1 MYNIS
6 EWPEW
11 NACLNIL
18 LDPEVSEIA
27 SNGPNSFF
35 VVKNGKRI
43 KLDIKVAS
51 EEKYAEGVEK
61 GLVPKVKTTRDFD
74 INGYLFEGRLTYSAG
89 GTEVIAR
96 CHIGLSPSTVTPQV
110 SIAKKSASLRN
121 LDSIASQGS
130 MSTEMMNFLKMTVDA
145 GLTTV
150 LSGGTGAGKEVH
162 KNTLIPTPSGMRKV
176 DDLNIGDTIFDE
188 VGKKTKIVNKYSPK
202 DPKHY
207 RLTFNDGTTVDA
219 GMGHLWKV
227 YALNEKVNFGHKS
240 HPILDESQVANLNNI
255 LNEEEEFITFS
266 ELREKIGGNIDKTGS
281 IRETVKGF
289 GTKAIDF
296 FNFEKD
302 SVVEKI
308 KKSTINEKDKNE
320 ILKRFNTVQESSL
333 SLRKVKEL
341 VDSRYFVS
349 KILPTEHK
357 ISQET
362 VFVKKEVAT
371 HLLKDDELRKEAR
384 KNLDKSYQSATRPVK
399 VMTTQELV
407 DYGVVNKKG
416 RLNFAVESL
425 QNPVEYDKQDLPID
439 PYTLGAWLGDGY
451 SATGSICGID
461 KEVIEKIYENGFNY
475 KERQDFNERQNI
487 PLSIWT
493 VEGLSKLL
501 RENNLK
507 NNKHIPEIYKYS
519 SVKQR
524 IQLLSGLLD
533 TDGTL
538 DYRRGTV
545 HVGMT
550 VESIV
555 KNMRE
560 IVCSLGW
567 HATPV
572 ISRERSYKAADGTKV
587 ECKDSYGFS
596 FVPDVQL
603 FNISRKAKLL
613 HERLGRDISQQ
624 DRRNRHYIKDIQLI
638 EDAKAE
644 DYYCFEVDS
653 ATHMFLCSE
662 SFIPTHNTTMLEAM
676 TKLFPNDYR
685 IAVAEDIPELVLV
698 QPNVTYWE
706 AVPFVP
712 GMDPN
717 EVATLQWV
725 VKQFQRNRNDRII
738 IGETRGAE
746 FSEFL
751 VAANS
756 GKNGSLT
763 TIHADDPVSCLR
775 KMTNF
780 AIQGFGGLNI
790 RSVNTELSTAVNI
803 IVQLNRFPDTGRHR
817 VTQIQEV
824 TQTLSNQENAQI
836 STQPLYSYDPLS
848 DTFQKEEN
856 MTDGLRNLCAQR
868 GVDISE
874 FLKSRLHE
882 PTPGHNSS
890 GGAGGRNNPTS
901 GNRTLGSPLSDSG
914 ASEGASKRR
923 RLPTANPFSKGG
935 RNI

>member
-43 KLDIKVAS
+43 KLDIKVSS

-150 LSGGTGAGKEVH
+150 LSGGTGAGK
-162 KNTLIPTPSGMRKV
+162 
-176 DDLNIGDTIFDE
+176 
-188 VGKKTKIVNKYSPK
+188 
-202 DPKHY
+202 
-207 RLTFNDGTTVDA
+207 
-219 GMGHLWKV
+219 
-227 YALNEKVNFGHKS
+227 
-240 HPILDESQVANLNNI
+240 
-255 LNEEEEFITFS
+255 
-266 ELREKIGGNIDKTGS
+266 
-281 IRETVKGF
+281 
-289 GTKAIDF
+289 
-296 FNFEKD
+296 
-302 SVVEKI
+302 
-308 KKSTINEKDKNE
+308 
-320 ILKRFNTVQESSL
+320 
-333 SLRKVKEL
+333 
-341 VDSRYFVS
+341 
-349 KILPTEHK
+349 
-357 ISQET
+357 
-362 VFVKKEVAT
+362 
-371 HLLKDDELRKEAR
+371 
-384 KNLDKSYQSATRPVK
+384 
-399 VMTTQELV
+399 
-407 DYGVVNKKG
+407 
-416 RLNFAVESL
+416 
-425 QNPVEYDKQDLPID
+425 
-439 PYTLGAWLGDGY
+439 
-451 SATGSICGID
+451 
-461 KEVIEKIYENGFNY
+461 
-475 KERQDFNERQNI
+475 
-487 PLSIWT
+487 
-493 VEGLSKLL
+493 
-501 RENNLK
+501 
-507 NNKHIPEIYKYS
+507 
-519 SVKQR
+519 
-524 IQLLSGLLD
+524 
-533 TDGTL
+533 
-538 DYRRGTV
+538 
-545 HVGMT
+545 
-550 VESIV
+550 
-555 KNMRE
+555 
-560 IVCSLGW
+560 
-567 HATPV
+567 
-572 ISRERSYKAADGTKV
+572 
-587 ECKDSYGFS
+587 
-596 FVPDVQL
+596 
-603 FNISRKAKLL
+603 
-613 HERLGRDISQQ
+613 
-624 DRRNRHYIKDIQLI
+624 
-638 EDAKAE
+638 
-644 DYYCFEVDS
+644 
-653 ATHMFLCSE
+653 
-662 SFIPTHNTTMLEAM
+662 TTMLEAM

-890 GGAGGRNNPTS
+890 GDAGGRNNPTS

-914 ASEGASKRR
+914 MSEGASKRR